1 MKLRLTELLI
11 VAMVSVSV
19 AAGCST
25 HINAR
30 GSSAEVYRRT
40 RDAVLRAGF
49 QVEENATGTHGEQPD
64 EGTLDVRYLER
75 QDKFEA
81 ARFVEIEISPFGDS
95 EVRERIVSLKG
106 WKYTWVSVITFRAY
120 TSHQPDIQRLA
131 ADAVRTEFD
140 QTTK

>member
-1 MKLRLTELLI
+1 MKLRLSELLI

-25 HINAR
+25 HVDAR

-49 QVEENATGTHGEQPD
+49 QVENNATGTHGEQPD
-64 EGTLDVRYLER
+64 EGTLDVRYLEH
-75 QDKFEA
+75 QDKFQA
-81 ARFVEIEISPFGDS
+81 ARFLSIEISPFGDP
-95 EVRERIVSLKG
+95 EDRERTVSLKG

-120 TSHQPDIQRLA
+120 TSHQSDIQRHA
-131 ADAVRTEFD
+131 ADAVRAEFG
-140 QTTK
+140 TGSE